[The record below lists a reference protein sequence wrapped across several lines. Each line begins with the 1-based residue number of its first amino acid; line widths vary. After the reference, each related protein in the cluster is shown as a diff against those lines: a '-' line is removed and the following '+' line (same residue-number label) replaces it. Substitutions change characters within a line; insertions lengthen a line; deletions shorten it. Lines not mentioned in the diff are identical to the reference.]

1 MIQPL
6 LKNISVYMVRVSI
19 LMLSILLIGF
29 LFGSAERAIDK
40 IQEARIAETSREMV
54 VEEDWLVPHYNGEL
68 RLQKPPL
75 TYWTT
80 ALSYKVFGV
89 SEQAARVPSL
99 LFGLLSALLFLVWLK
114 GALNIDV
121 AINTALVMATSF
133 LGMRYFRSAEADATL
148 LFFISLA
155 CFAGF
160 QWLQSANKKMAYLFM
175 LSIGLA
181 FMTKGPA
188 GIAIPVLTLF
198 AYAFSTQQLKS
209 VKGLFSPLGIC
220 IFVISAFAWYAWIL
234 ITMPDIAQQFFSK
247 QVDETF
253 ISGTHQQPVYWY
265 LAHAIEFFAPWSLLL
280 IPAGI
285 WCYQQRNN
293 SNHFL
298 PKIVHY
304 SLIWLLVV
312 FVLLTFTVNKQTQY
326 ALLFLPPIAILVGYY
341 MHAAHGK
348 FYQFNWVLFWL
359 LLIAVIVLFVFGIR
373 KHGLET
379 VFTFPKVL
387 IWLLLFLGPFAI
399 KKLLKL
405 SAPNTPILFAAISAT
420 FIYLFSEQYLTKDAE
435 KEDIKLL
442 VQSVVKRAEL
452 KEALYQAKP
461 GDGAVSFYA
470 QRPVRPLDAN
480 QIQTLLAT
488 QKTIWIIAKEKPIL
502 IKEQVLQEKQIGR
515 WGLWKITQ

>member
-1 MIQPL
+1 
-6 LKNISVYMVRVSI
+6 
-19 LMLSILLIGF
+19 MLSILLIGF

-89 SEQAARVPSL
+89 NEQAARVPSF

-121 AINTALVMATSF
+121 AINTSLVMATSF

-160 QWLQSANKKMAYLFM
+160 QCLQSSNKKMAYLFM

-181 FMTKGPA
+181 FLTKGPA
-188 GIAIPVLTLF
+188 GIAIPVLTMV

-209 VKGLFSPLGIC
+209 VKGLLNPVGLC
-220 IFVISAFAWYAWIL
+220 IFLFSAFAWYAWIL

-253 ISGTHQQPVYWY
+253 ISGTHQQPIYWY

-293 SNHFL
+293 SNYSL
-298 PKIVHY
+298 PNIVHFA
-304 SLIWLLVV
+304 LIWLLVV

-341 MHAAHGK
+341 IHVAQGR
-348 FYQFNWVLFWL
+348 FYQFNRVVFWL
-359 LLIAVIVLFVFGIR
+359 LVIAVVVLFVLGIR
-373 KHGLET
+373 KHGMET
-379 VFTFPKVL
+379 IFSLPKVL
-387 IWLLLFLGPFAI
+387 IWPLLFLAPFA
-399 KKLLKL
+399 LKNVL
-405 SAPNTPILFAAISAT
+405 KSTTPRTPILFAAICAT
-420 FIYLFSEQYLTKDAE
+420 FVYLFAEQYLTKDAE
-435 KEDIKLL
+435 KEDIKQL
-442 VQSVVKRAEL
+442 VQSVVQRVEL
-452 KEALYQAKP
+452 KQALYQAKP

-470 QRPVRPLDAN
+470 QRPIQPLDAE
-480 QIQTLLAT
+480 QIQSLLAKQNT
-488 QKTIWIIAKEKPIL
+488 LWIVAKEKPVL
-502 IKEQVLQEKQIGR
+502 AKVQVVQENHIGR